1 MRETKPAEPTPPTY
15 NKEADTKPAA
25 TPRREGPSVEDEGYA
40 LGEDDE
46 DEIAATPIVPNGRR
60 EAETVEAPTIFTVE
74 VPREEE
80 PATPAEVV
88 AELGEYDPRLD
99 LSNYHFPSL
108 DLLKK
113 YDRNDKPIDME
124 EQSENQKRIKQ
135 TLENFG
141 ISI

>member
-1 MRETKPAEPTPPTY
+1 M
-15 NKEADTKPAA
+15 
-25 TPRREGPSVEDEGYA
+25 EDAGYA

-60 EAETVEAPTIFTVE
+60 EAEAVEAPTIFTVE

-99 LSNYHFPSL
+99 LSNYHFPSH
-108 DLLKK
+108 DLL
-113 YDRNDKPIDME
+113 
-124 EQSENQKRIKQ
+124 
-135 TLENFG
+135 
-141 ISI
+141 